1 MPPFWILLLALCLA
15 LPVAAA
21 PESPGVTE
29 VHDAVFVSTAASGVG
44 APTPVHLP
52 DTWAQRGIGT
62 TGHGRYV
69 IHFALDTLPEQP
81 HGVSL
86 TRVSS
91 TRRVFLNGRLI
102 EDTRAIGF
110 AHPVRA
116 VITLPPLVL
125 RQGDNELAV
134 EVEHRIHGG
143 LSRLRV
149 GPMAELMREET
160 HRALRT
166 DELPRSLNMATTLLA
181 VFLLLVRWR
190 RPSERSMGLF
200 GGLAL
205 LGSVRNYS
213 YYLQVSLLPVA
224 VGDWIY
230 FSAQVWT
237 ILMFAA
243 FALSLH
249 TQRPRNAV
257 DRFIVVAAVVVPLL
271 AAVTA
276 PFGGLTVLR
285 TVVYPC
291 LLIGGVVSLGIIWR
305 AMRQDRSPTNV
316 ALVAGFG
323 LLMLAGVHDYA
334 FQQGHLPVTD
344 FFWMPYAMPLA
355 FGVYGLMQMNRFVR
369 VMNEV
374 ESLNQEL
381 EHRVQQRTRAL
392 QAANAAK
399 TRFLAAASHDL
410 RQPVAAIGLMVS
422 LMREQIVLPALR
434 KMIDRVDDAL
444 ASMEGLLKGL
454 LDLSRL
460 ESGTAR
466 ARPERV
472 LLQPMFDAIALHE
485 SEAAARKGLRLR
497 FRATR
502 LAVRSDPVLL
512 EQILRNLISNA
523 VRYTERGGV
532 LVTARPRGAQVML
545 QVWDSGIGIAE
556 HDQAAVFE
564 EFVQVGNPARE
575 SSQGLGLGLSIVKR
589 GAALL
594 GHPLRLQSR
603 LGRGSCF
610 SLLVPRA
617 DDGLA
622 PPRPG
627 PATAQPLAGRRIT
640 VVEDDPAMLDALAER
655 LRAWGA
661 QVRALDGVPALRA
674 SLPPPGHSRST
685 DPDERYTDLLVTDQR
700 LPGGSGLLVIELVRQ
715 RCGAMRAMVVTGD
728 TSPGDLSLLEASGMP
743 VLHKPFRAEELL
755 AAIERALQASAIGQ
769 LPP

>member
-15 LPVAAA
+15 LPAAA
-21 PESPGVTE
+21 QPESPPVTE
-29 VHDAVFVSTAASGVG
+29 LREAVFAPVAASGAG
-44 APTPVHLP
+44 APTHVNLP

-62 TGHGRYV
+62 TGRGRYV
-69 IHFALDTLPEQP
+69 VHFAIDALPEQP
-81 HGVSL
+81 HGVSM

-102 EDTRAIGF
+102 EDTRSTGY

-116 VITLPPLVL
+116 MISLPPLIL
-125 RQGDNELAV
+125 RSGANELV
-134 EVEHRIHGG
+134 IEVEHRIQGG
-143 LSRLRV
+143 LSRLRLA
-149 GPMAELMREET
+149 PTAELMREET
-160 HRALRT
+160 YRALRT
-166 DELPRSLNMATTLLA
+166 DELPRSLNMAMTLLA
-181 VFLLLVRWR
+181 VFLLLVRWK

-200 GGLAL
+200 GVLAL

-213 YYLQVSLLPVA
+213 YHMKVSLLPVG
-224 VGDWIY
+224 VGDWLY

-249 TQRPRNAV
+249 TQRRRNGL
-257 DRFIVVAAVVVPLL
+257 DRFIMAAAVVVPLL
-271 AAVTA
+271 GAVTA
-276 PFGGLTVLR
+276 PFGGLTILR

-291 LLIGGVVSLGIIWR
+291 LLVGGVLSLGIIWR
-305 AMRQDRSPTNV
+305 AMRQDRSLMNI

-323 LLMLAGVHDYA
+323 LLMFAGLHDYA

-344 FFWMPYAMPLA
+344 FFWVPYAMPLA

-374 ESLNQEL
+374 ESLNEEL

-422 LMREQIVLPALR
+422 LMREQVVLPALR

-502 LAVRSDPVLL
+502 LAVHSDPVLL

-532 LVTARPRGAQVML
+532 LVTARPCGGQVLL

-556 HDQAAVFE
+556 QDQAAVFE

-589 GAALL
+589 GAAVL
-594 GHPLRLQSR
+594 GHPLRLRSR

-610 SLLVPRA
+610 GLTVPRA
-617 DDGLA
+617 DDGLVPA
-622 PPRPG
+622 RPG
-627 PATAQPLAGRRIT
+627 PAVAQPLAGRRIT
-640 VVEDDPAMLDALAER
+640 VVEDDPAMLDALTER

-674 SLPPPGHSRST
+674 SLPPAGQARNTPT
-685 DPDERYTDLLVTDQR
+685 DERYTDLLVTDQR

-715 RCGAMRAMVVTGD
+715 RCGATRAMVVTGD
-728 TSPGDLSLLEASGMP
+728 TSPGDLTLLEASGTP

-755 AAIERALQASAIGQ
+755 AAIERALQASALGE
-769 LPP
+769 LPG

>member
-1 MPPFWILLLALCLA
+1 MLQFWFLLVSLCLA
-15 LPVAAA
+15 LPAAAA
-21 PESPGVTE
+21 PQPSRVSE
-29 VHDAVFVSTAASGVG
+29 VHDAVFAPIAASGVG
-44 APTPVHLP
+44 APAHVSLP

-62 TGHGRYV
+62 TGRGRYA
-69 IHFALDTLPEQP
+69 IHFALDALPAQP
-81 HGVSL
+81 HGVAL

-102 EDTRAIGF
+102 EDTRSIGY

-116 VITLPPLVL
+116 VITLPPLML
-125 RQGDNELAV
+125 RLGDNELAV
-134 EVEHRIHGG
+134 EVEHRIQGG

-160 HRALRT
+160 HHVLRS
-166 DELPRSLNMATTLLA
+166 DELPRSLNMAMTLLA
-181 VFLLLVRWR
+181 VFLLLVRWK

-200 GGLAL
+200 GALAL

-213 YYLQVSLLPVA
+213 YYLQVSLLPVG
-224 VGDWIY
+224 VGDWFY

-249 TQRPRNAV
+249 TQRQRTWV
-257 DRFIVVAAVVVPLL
+257 DRSIMVAAVAVPLVG
-271 AAVTA
+271 AVTA

-291 LLIGGVVSLGIIWR
+291 LLVGGVVSLGIIWR
-305 AMRQDRSPTNV
+305 AMRQDRSPMNI

-323 LLMLAGVHDYA
+323 LLMLAGLHDYA

-344 FFWMPYAMPLA
+344 FFWVPYAMPLA

-374 ESLNQEL
+374 ETLNQEL

-434 KMIDRVDDAL
+434 KMIDRVDEAL
-444 ASMEGLLKGL
+444 ASMEAMLKGL

-466 ARPERV
+466 ARVERV

-523 VRYTERGGV
+523 VRYTQRGGV
-532 LVTARPRGAQVML
+532 LVTARPRDGQVLL
-545 QVWDSGIGIAE
+545 QVWDSGIGIAAE
-556 HDQAAVFE
+556 DQAAVFE

-589 GAALL
+589 GAAML
-594 GHPLRLQSR
+594 GHPLQLRSR

-622 PPRPG
+622 PARPA
-627 PATAQPLAGRRIT
+627 PAVAQPLAGRRIT
-640 VVEDDPAMLDALAER
+640 VVEDDPVMLEALTER

-661 QVRALDGVPALRA
+661 QVRSLDGVPALRA
-674 SLPPPGHSRST
+674 SLPPPGRARST
-685 DPDERYTDLLVTDQR
+685 DPDTRYTDLLVTDQR

-715 RCGAMRAMVVTGD
+715 RCGATRAMVVTGD
-728 TSPGDLSLLEASGMP
+728 TSPGDLTLLEASGMP